1 MCVDDDHV
9 STQHPHILYTL
20 NRLYEEKS
28 DLVLRLDAIYANVRT
43 AASLIERV
51 RLKIEWMEERDTVV
65 RRLTQMVSDLSFIND
80 GCQIIAADP
89 MEIEMLKE
97 QLYKITN
104 TNLVLGFIHETSL
117 SESGLI
123 CWFSSMDI

>member
-1 MCVDDDHV
+1 MMITCLHHTRT
-9 STQHPHILYTL
+9 SCL

-89 MEIEMLKE
+89 MEIEMLKG
-97 QLYKITN
+97 QLYKITD

-117 SESGLI
+117 SESGLS

>member
-9 STQHPHILYTL
+9 STPHPHILYTL

-89 MEIEMLKE
+89 MEIEMLKG
-97 QLYKITN
+97 QLYKITD

-117 SESGLI
+117 SESGHS